1 MLGQQEQPAAAAK
14 TTEARNQYQSLR
26 ELFNGESST
35 PCLASDVHDQT
46 NDKGKEVHKK
56 LPTII
61 VLEEECQNAEHG
73 WADDAPVA
81 AAAAETVFHQKNGE
95 IDQKGKGKVHQTNP
109 PKLLADA
116 MKSSII
122 NPFSLSSSPSSFLHL
137 EGASFSS
144 WSKPNN
150 SLSGLDLNLAPD
162 EQGGDL
168 QCLMSTNMNQ
178 PPQHSNTVLPF
189 GYSDLQRG
197 VGLLNP
203 MGPFPMQQPNLLS
216 AELLVPS
223 GGRFIMEGRRMRNL
237 DLNQPPPQEAQNEVE
252 NHNLRD

>member
-1 MLGQQEQPAAAAK
+1 MLGQQEPAAAK
-14 TTEARNQYQSLR
+14 TTRASNQNLS
-26 ELFNGESST
+26 FGEPFYGENST
-35 PCLASDVHDQT
+35 PCLASDRHDQT
-46 NDKGKEVHKK
+46 NDKGK
-56 LPTII
+56 
-61 VLEEECQNAEHG
+61 
-73 WADDAPVA
+73 
-81 AAAAETVFHQKNGE
+81 
-95 IDQKGKGKVHQTNP
+95 KVHQTIPAIVLDQSPNAE
-109 PKLLADA
+109 LGCSDA
-116 MKSSII
+116 PASGSR
-122 NPFSLSSSPSSFLHL
+122 PSSLHL
-137 EGASFSS
+137 EGANTSC
-144 WSKPNN
+144 WSNPKN
-150 SLSGLDLNLAPD
+150 SLSSGLDLNLAPD

-223 GGRFIMEGRRMRNL
+223 GGRFIMEGRSMGNV
-237 DLNQPPPQEAQNEVE
+237 DLNRPPPEAAQNEVE

>member
-1 MLGQQEQPAAAAK
+1 MVPSSDKRPAASPSGESGQHTTTAADASSSPEFAGENINGTHSSALVEENNSTAQEPAAAK
-14 TTEARNQYQSLR
+14 TTRASNQNLS
-26 ELFNGESST
+26 FGEPFYGENST
-35 PCLASDVHDQT
+35 PCLASDRHDQT
-46 NDKGKEVHKK
+46 NDKGK
-56 LPTII
+56 
-61 VLEEECQNAEHG
+61 
-73 WADDAPVA
+73 
-81 AAAAETVFHQKNGE
+81 
-95 IDQKGKGKVHQTNP
+95 KVHQTIPAIVLDQSPNAE
-109 PKLLADA
+109 LGCSDA
-116 MKSSII
+116 PASGSR
-122 NPFSLSSSPSSFLHL
+122 PSSLHL
-137 EGASFSS
+137 EGANTSC
-144 WSKPNN
+144 WSNPKN
-150 SLSGLDLNLAPD
+150 SLSSGLDLNLAPD